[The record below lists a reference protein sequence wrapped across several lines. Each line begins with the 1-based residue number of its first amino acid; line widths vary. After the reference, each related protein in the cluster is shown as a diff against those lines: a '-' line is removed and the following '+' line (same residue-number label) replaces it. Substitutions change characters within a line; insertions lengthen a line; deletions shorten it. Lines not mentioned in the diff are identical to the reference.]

1 MEPLKSTHSGRHYG
15 NGPVKMLPFIEISDL
30 RLRPLG
36 LARPYAG
43 RNAPI
48 RERTN
53 PNPIVALMAMLLGI
67 MGLSISGGLA
77 RSADSTDWITAMP
90 REPVRVSAWP
100 GGRKVA
106 VCFVLYVEV
115 WGYGRGPNFRP
126 DMINRDSDV
135 GDEAFREYAIN
146 WGIERVGRLFKEQQL
161 PLSLALNAQFPEQR
175 PAVWKALR
183 SLVPDAPV
191 IAHGLN
197 NSTELLPLGRG
208 LEA

>member
-30 RLRPLG
+30 RLRPLE

-48 RERTN
+48 RERTD
-53 PNPIVALMAMLLGI
+53 PNPIVALVTMLLGI

-77 RSADSTDWITAMP
+77 RSADNTDWITAMP
-90 REPVRVSAWP
+90 REPVQVDAWL

-106 VCFVLYVEV
+106 VCFVLYMEV
-115 WGYGRGPNFRP
+115 WGYGHGPNFRSDMVNRDP
-126 DMINRDSDV
+126 DMV
-135 GDEAFREYAIN
+135 DESFREYAIN
-146 WGIERVGRLFKEQQL
+146 WGIERVGRLFKEQQQS
-161 PLSLALNAQFPEQR
+161 LSLTLNAQFPEQR

-183 SLVPDAPV
+183 SLVPDAP
-191 IAHGLN
+191 
-197 NSTELLPLGRG
+197 ELHTG
-208 LEA
+208 